1 MLTLI
6 SEVWCHEI
14 RFVQSKEHTR
24 RCSSNGCDNRCAVIV
39 LESVGTGK
47 ALRQALSVSL
57 DTGEYRFVQSSHPNA
72 AYVISNSLEERDS
85 KVTRNIK
92 MQPLICHSE

>member
-1 MLTLI
+1 MFTLI

-14 RFVQSKEHTR
+14 RFVQSKEHTH

-57 DTGEYRFVQSSHPNA
+57 DPGTRYRFVQSSQPDA
-72 AYVISNSLEERDS
+72 AYVIS
-85 KVTRNIK
+85 
-92 MQPLICHSE
+92 